1 MNLRKT
7 GSDEQTTTAAP
18 TTGGAVIA
26 DRFKL
31 DMAPEAGA
39 PEGVGKTG
47 SLIALLC
54 SLAAIAMLGIVAA
67 LMYFNWEAIK
77 DA

>member
-1 MNLRKT
+1 MKMRKT
-7 GSDEQTTTAAP
+7 CSEETAAGIP
-18 TTGGAVIA
+18 MGGSMIA

-31 DMAPEAGA
+31 DMAPAAGA
-39 PEGVGKTG
+39 SEGVGKTG

-77 DA
+77 NA

>member
-1 MNLRKT
+1 MKLRKT
-7 GSDEQTTTAAP
+7 GSDEQPTAP
-18 TTGGAVIA
+18 TPPTGGAVIA

-31 DMAPEAGA
+31 DMAPAAGA
-39 PEGVGKTG
+39 SEGVGKTG

-77 DA
+77 NA

>member
-1 MNLRKT
+1 M
-7 GSDEQTTTAAP
+7 
-18 TTGGAVIA
+18 GGPMIA

-31 DMAPEAGA
+31 DMDPNAGA
-39 PEGVGKTG
+39 PEGVSKTG

-54 SLAAIAMLGIVAA
+54 SLAAIVMLGIVAA

>member
-1 MNLRKT
+1 MKLRKT
-7 GSDEQTTTAAP
+7 GSEETAAGTP
-18 TTGGAVIA
+18 MGGPMIA

-31 DMAPEAGA
+31 DMAPAAGA
-39 PEGVGKTG
+39 SEGVGKTG

>member
-1 MNLRKT
+1 MKLRKT
-7 GSDEQTTTAAP
+7 GSEETATGAP
-18 TTGGAVIA
+18 MGGPMIA

-31 DMAPEAGA
+31 DMAPAAGA
-39 PEGVGKTG
+39 SEGVGKTG

-77 DA
+77 NA